1 MRWLIFIGI
10 VIVNLVGIYFALA
23 PDLVTF
29 AQVAPPDIQCAGC
42 ATAEVQHALVRA
54 AAFGRSQAAGLIRPQ
69 LITAVAAAN
78 IAAVACL
85 LWRLVPGGVR
95 APQR

>member
-1 MRWLIFIGI
+1 MRWLILIGI

-29 AQVAPPDIQCAGC
+29 AQVAPPDIQCAAC
-42 ATAEVQHALVRA
+42 ASPDVQHALIRA

-69 LITAVAAAN
+69 MITAVAAVN
-78 IAAVACL
+78 IAAVACI
-85 LWRLVPGGVR
+85 LWRLR
-95 APQR
+95 AGSAAARL